1 MKRWLSITSLVFVS
15 ILGSA
20 CQQVPIFQDTKGPK
34 PIKHVVK
41 TTDNP
46 VELTDIPLPEGFVYN
61 ADRSFRHHTNF
72 QASRLYYEKS
82 TALTDLGKLVT
93 FFEAELTKQ
102 GWKVQFVYGK
112 RTRYVV
118 AEKDGES
125 CEIVLAQ
132 KFRQRRTILVVKRT
146 GDGNGPS

>member
-1 MKRWLSITSLVFVS
+1 MKRCLSMMSLVIFS
-15 ILGSA
+15 ILGTA
-20 CQQVPIFQDTKGPK
+20 CQQVPFIQDTKGPK

-41 TTDNP
+41 VEDRP
-46 VELTDIPLPEGFVYN
+46 VELTDIPMPEGFVYN
-61 ADRSFRHHTNF
+61 AERSFRHHTNF

-82 TALTDLGKLVT
+82 TALTDLGQLVT
-93 FFEAELTKQ
+93 FFERELTKQ
-102 GWKVQFVYGK
+102 GWTIQFVYGK

-146 GDGNGPS
+146 GDGNPPA

>member
-1 MKRWLSITSLVFVS
+1 MKRWLSLTSLVVVS
-15 ILGSA
+15 LLGSA
-20 CQQVPIFQDTKGPK
+20 CQQVPFFQDTKGPE

-41 TTDNP
+41 TTDRP

-61 ADRSFRHHTNF
+61 AERSFRHHTNF

-93 FFEAELTKQ
+93 FFEAELSKR
-102 GWKVQFVYGK
+102 GWTIQFVYGK

-132 KFRQRRTILVVKRT
+132 KFRQRRTLLVVKRT
-146 GDGNGPS
+146 GDSKGSS